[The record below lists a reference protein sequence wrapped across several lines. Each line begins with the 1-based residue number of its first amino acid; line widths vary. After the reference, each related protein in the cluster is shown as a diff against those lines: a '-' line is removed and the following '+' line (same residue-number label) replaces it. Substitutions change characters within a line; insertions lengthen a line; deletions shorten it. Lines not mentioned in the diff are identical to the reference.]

1 MASPIAKTLA
11 ETEPD
16 NRMGLVMGKVETKS
30 FEFGVGFDF
39 DVGVDVDVGGNGE
52 VVEEWSKYDVGLRNA
67 VQDNLEIRCF
77 KLSI

>member
-1 MASPIAKTLA
+1 
-11 ETEPD
+11 
-16 NRMGLVMGKVETKS
+16 MGLVMGKVEIKS

-39 DVGVDVDVGGNGE
+39 DVGVDVGGNGE

-77 KLSI
+77 KLSM